1 MSVQHVGSEAFE
13 SDVLQAGVPTLV
25 DFYADWCGPCRAM
38 SSVLDEVAD
47 ELGESG
53 HVVKVNIDENPELA
67 ARYGVRSIPTFLV
80 VRGGEVQDQLIG
92 VQSKET
98 LQAALAG

>member
-1 MSVQHVGSEAFE
+1 MSVHHVNTSAFDKNVLHSE
-13 SDVLQAGVPTLV
+13 VPTLV

-38 SSVLDEVAD
+38 SSVLDEVAT
-47 ELGESG
+47 EVGSTAN
-53 HVVKVNIDENPELA
+53 VVKVNIDEDPELA

-80 VRGGEVQDQLIG
+80 VRDGQVEDQLVG

-98 LQAALAG
+98 LHAALAG